1 MSRTQPPR
9 DAITATDLW
18 VPIDA
23 TGEDFYALG
32 NRFGTQVGV
41 LHALHEETGQPY
53 ATHEGAG
60 FLDPWNVRWHR
71 LQRRTLQ
78 GVDDNRMA
86 FQVVND
92 YEGEYAD
99 ARPGD
104 APFGQPELFT
114 SLNRTTR
121 EADLQGRVALPS
133 SHRRIIDSEDD
144 RYALALT
151 CRSVPLGT
159 ADAPDVPVEDDVAPS
174 GVPEGITFSEPGT
187 QSGSHG
193 SVTRTQPSVS
203 IGGVTFF
210 GGAAVAAAQEALAAG
225 GSVADAARWA
235 SAAARN
241 LPRPPLQDAGT
252 RTRDGQD
259 GGSTRTRERP
269 PEPDRNRGGGV
280 PLLDHPAG
288 YVWSLAK
295 KVGLLGTLVCP
306 EGAHGHYFTGREGT
320 PIGPLPL
327 RHDAQVTMGPEIVG
341 RMMFVQ
347 DDAAQVPEGRGKPI
361 KGELWQ
367 DRSRANQDTELGHET
382 TQWRPVV
389 RVDADL
395 PPSKPPPH
403 DPPPWVQPPPKK
415 EEDDEDDDDEEEG
428 GGGPP
433 GGRGPTGSGGQGGG
447 DGEGEGEGEG
457 STGIGVI
464 HSGGT
469 VVPRQP
475 DPGGEGDLPPVTA
488 PGSQARDY
496 EGPGVPCPNATAG
509 VFVPSGTRVAIST
522 DLPQPTLPGKGVG
535 RPHRVPGGWIE
546 YFGHPG
552 LTRVP
557 GGLVV
562 GGEEQPLPLGLP
574 GPQRGGVVVDP
585 APDDG
590 VPRGAGVPGDD
601 PGRLGLGLP
610 GPRGGGVDVDPAPDD
625 GVPRGTPVPG
635 DAPGRIGLG
644 LPVGNGPGFGFGPPP
659 GGDRGV
665 PRGWAERQ
673 ERAERAARARRAR
686 EEAERREQQEI
697 DRLRRL
703 EQEAREQGRSNRGDR
718 IKRNRERMERRRQE
732 RQERRQRREDYKE
745 RKKRE
750 REDRRR
756 RREERRRKR
765 KEERD
770 AAGAR
775 RNRRRDDERE
785 RRRRGLGAPS
795 VPQGGYMIDVTDAG
809 SEVLTTGYLPDT
821 ELRRLEEDKARQR
834 GAPDSP
840 FGHWNVLNRP
850 VPFLGAVGGP
860 RSLEGWAH
868 LTTFAVRALQ
878 RVTCGAFGGPGY
890 LAGNLGVVHRNT
902 VDNPP
907 VGSRIGAHW
916 SNVPDESVLQVC
928 EGAAVLDVVSVLEA
942 APGKKLCA
950 CSGAVLRVARQH
962 RGDGEVDDR
971 RPLLVL
977 ADAGSRTEADLVSD
991 DRGQFRVDHAR
1002 GITGARLSVRVPC
1015 GQRGPAL
1022 EVVRA
1027 CEGASTAPVVRV
1039 EEDGRLSVREGARV
1053 EGRLALGAGA
1063 VLELEG
1069 DQGPAARLELSEAG
1083 FVISLGATEAVAR
1096 MVLGP
1101 KGLMVQGDVVVTGK
1115 VVQG

>member
-9 DAITATDLW
+9 DAIAATDLW

-32 NRFGTQVGV
+32 SRFGTQVGV
-41 LHALHEETGQPY
+41 LHALHKESGQPY

-92 YEGEYAD
+92 YEGPYED

-159 ADAPDVPVEDDVAPS
+159 ASAPEVPVEDDMTPGSA
-174 GVPEGITFSEPGT
+174 GVPEGVLFREAGTIT
-187 QSGSHG
+187 GSHG
-193 SVTRTQPSVS
+193 SSTTTQPSVS
-203 IGGVTFF
+203 FGGVTFF
-210 GGAAVAAAQEALAAG
+210 GGAAVTAAEEALAAG
-225 GSVADAARWA
+225 GSVDDAKRWA
-235 SAAARN
+235 SAAARG
-241 LPRPPLQDAGT
+241 LPWPPLQDAGT

-269 PEPDRNRGGGV
+269 PEPDRNEGGGV

-288 YVWSLAK
+288 YVWSLAQ

-347 DDAAQVPEGRGKPI
+347 DDASQVPEGKGKPI

-367 DRSRANQDTELGHET
+367 DRSRANIDTELGHET
-382 TQWRPVV
+382 TQWRPVL

-415 EEDDEDDDDEEEG
+415 EEGEDEDDEEG
-428 GGGPP
+428 GGSPGG
-433 GGRGPTGSGGQGGG
+433 GGRGPTGGGG
-447 DGEGEGEGEG
+447 GPGGSGGEGEGTD

-464 HSGGT
+464 HGGGT
-469 VVPRQP
+469 VVPRKP

-488 PGSQARDY
+488 PQSQARDY

-522 DLPQPTLPGKGVG
+522 GLPGPTVYGPG
-535 RPHRVPGGWIE
+535 TGPPHRVPGGWIE

-557 GGLVV
+557 GGLIV

-574 GPQRGGVVVDP
+574 GPRRGGVVVDP

-590 VPRGAGVPGDD
+590 VPRGARVPGDD
-601 PGRLGLGLP
+601 PGRIGLGLP
-610 GPRGGGVDVDPAPDD
+610 GPQGGGVVVDPAPDD
-625 GVPRGTPVPG
+625 GVPRGRRVPG
-635 DAPGRIGLG
+635 DDPRRIGLG
-644 LPVGNGPGFGFGPPP
+644 LPVGNGPGIGFEPPP

-673 ERAERAARARRAR
+673 ERAEREARARRAR

-697 DRLRRL
+697 ERLRRL

-718 IKRNRERMERRRQE
+718 IKRARERMERRRQE

-745 RKKRE
+745 RKRQE
-750 REDRRR
+750 REERRR
-756 RREERRRKR
+756 RREERKKKR
-765 KEERD
+765 EEER
-770 AAGAR
+770 AAARAR

-785 RRRRGLGAPS
+785 RRRRGLGPPS

-809 SEVLTTGYLPDT
+809 SEVLTTGWLP
-821 ELRRLEEDKARQR
+821 EPERRRRDEDKAREA

-850 VPFLGAVGGP
+850 IPFLGAVGGP

-890 LAGNLGVVHRNT
+890 LAGNIGVVHRNT

-916 SNVPDESVLQVC
+916 TNVPDESVLQVC
-928 EGAAVLDVVSVLEA
+928 EGESVLDVVSVLEA
-942 APGKKLCA
+942 APGKQLCA
-950 CSGAVLRVARQH
+950 CSGSVLRVARDH
-962 RGDGEVDDR
+962 RGDGDIDDR
-971 RPLLVL
+971 RPLVVL
-977 ADAGSRTEADLVSD
+977 DDARGRTEADLIAD
-991 DRGQFRVDHAR
+991 DRGQFRVGHDR
-1002 GITGARLSVRVPC
+1002 GVTATRLRVLVPC
-1015 GQRGPAL
+1015 GQRGPML
-1022 EVVRA
+1022 EVSRV
-1027 CEGASTAPVVRV
+1027 CEGRV
-1039 EEDGRLSVREGARV
+1039 EPPLVSIEEGRVAMHAGAV
-1053 EGRLALGAGA
+1053 VGTRLALAPGA
-1063 VLELEG
+1063 VLEFEG
-1069 DQGPAARLELSEAG
+1069 APGARVSLTEAG
-1083 FVISLGATEAVAR
+1083 LVLVVGAGELQRR

-1101 KGLMVQGDVVVTGK
+1101 KGLTVEGDVRVTGK
-1115 VVQG
+1115 VMQG

>member
-18 VPIDA
+18 VPVDA

-32 NRFGTQVGV
+32 SRFGTQVGV
-41 LHALHEETGQPY
+41 LHALHKESGQPY

-159 ADAPDVPVEDDVAPS
+159 ADAPDVPVEDDMAPS
-174 GVPEGITFSEPGT
+174 GVPEGITFRDAGT
-187 QSGSHG
+187 LTGSHG
-193 SVTRTQPSVS
+193 SSTTTQPSVS

-210 GGAAVAAAQEALAAG
+210 GGAAVDAAKNALAAG
-225 GSVADAARWA
+225 GSVADAARAA
-235 SAAARN
+235 SAAARG
-241 LPRPPLQDAGT
+241 LPPPPLLDAGT

-347 DDAAQVPEGRGKPI
+347 DDASQVPEGRGKPI

-367 DRSRANQDTELGHET
+367 DRSRANIDTELGHET
-382 TQWRPVV
+382 TQWRPVL

-395 PPSKPPPH
+395 PPSKPPPQ
-403 DPPPWVQPPPKK
+403 DPPPWIQPPPKK
-415 EEDDEDDDDEEEG
+415 EEDEEEEDDDEEEG
-428 GGGPP
+428 GGPGG

-447 DGEGEGEGEG
+447 DGDGEG

-469 VVPRQP
+469 VVPRHP

-488 PGSQARDY
+488 PHSQARDY
-496 EGPGVPCPNATAG
+496 EGQGVPCPNATAG

-574 GPQRGGVVVDP
+574 GPRRGGVVVDP

-644 LPVGNGPGFGFGPPP
+644 LPVGDGPGIGFEPAP

-673 ERAERAARARRAR
+673 ERAERQARAQRAR
-686 EEAERREQQEI
+686 QEAERRERHEI

-703 EQEAREQGRSNRGDR
+703 EQEAREQGRSSRGDR
-718 IKRNRERMERRRQE
+718 IKRNRERMERRREQRQE
-732 RQERRQRREDYKE
+732 RQRRRDEYKE
-745 RKKRE
+745 RKQRE
-750 REDRRR
+750 RD
-756 RREERRRKR
+756 ERRRKR
-765 KEERD
+765 EERRKKREEER
-770 AAGAR
+770 ARRRAR
-775 RNRRRDDERE
+775 RNRRRNDERD

-809 SEVLTTGYLPDT
+809 SEALTTGYLPDS
-821 ELRRLEEDKARQR
+821 ERRRLEKDKERER

-850 VPFLGAVGGP
+850 VPFMGAVGGP

-890 LAGNLGVVHRNT
+890 LAGNIGVVHRNT

-916 SNVPDESVLQVC
+916 TNVPDESVLQVC
-928 EGAAVLDVVSVLEA
+928 EGESVLDVVSVLEA

-950 CSGAVLRVARQH
+950 CSGAVMRVARDH
-962 RGDGEVDDR
+962 RGDGDIDDR
-971 RPLLVL
+971 RPLVVL
-977 ADAGSRTEADLVSD
+977 DDARGRTEADLISD
-991 DRGQFRVDHAR
+991 DRGQFRVDHER
-1002 GITGARLSVRVPC
+1002 GLTATRLRVLVPC
-1015 GQRGPAL
+1015 GQRGAML
-1022 EVVRA
+1022 EVSRV
-1027 CEGASTAPVVRV
+1027 CEGQVDPPMVSI
-1039 EEDGRLSVREGARV
+1039 EDGRVAMR
-1053 EGRLALGAGA
+1053 AGA
-1063 VLELEG
+1063 VVSAHLALAPGTVVELEG
-1069 DQGPAARLELSEAG
+1069 GLTARMALTEAG
-1083 FVISLGATEAVAR
+1083 LEFAVGSGELKRR
-1096 MVLGP
+1096 MVLSP
-1101 KGLMVQGDVVVTGK
+1101 KGLMVTGDIVASGK
-1115 VVQG
+1115 VIQG

>member
-9 DAITATDLW
+9 DAIAATDLW
-18 VPIDA
+18 VPVDA

-32 NRFGTQVGV
+32 SRFGTQVGV
-41 LHALHEETGQPY
+41 LHALHEESGQPY

-78 GVDDNRMA
+78 GVDDNRLA

-92 YEGEYAD
+92 YEAEYAD

-159 ADAPDVPVEDDVAPS
+159 ADAPDVPVEDDMKPS
-174 GVPEGITFSEPGT
+174 GVPEGVTFREAGT
-187 QSGSHG
+187 ISGSHG
-193 SVTRTQPSVS
+193 SSTTTQPSVS
-203 IGGVTFF
+203 FGGVTFF
-210 GGAAVAAAQEALAAG
+210 GGAAVAAAPEALAAG

-235 SAAARN
+235 SAAARG

-269 PEPDRNRGGGV
+269 PEPDRNEGGGV

-347 DDAAQVPEGRGKPI
+347 DDASQVPEGRGKPI

-367 DRSRANQDTELGHET
+367 DRSRANIDTELGHET
-382 TQWRPVV
+382 TQWRPVL

-403 DPPPWVQPPPKK
+403 DPPPWVQPPPKR
-415 EEDDEDDDDEEEG
+415 EEDEDDEDDDEEG

-433 GGRGPTGSGGQGGG
+433 GGRGPTGSGGGPGSSG
-447 DGEGEGEGEG
+447 GEGEGTG

-469 VVPRQP
+469 VVPRKP
-475 DPGGEGDLPPVTA
+475 DPGGEGELPPVTA

-522 DLPQPTLPGKGVG
+522 DLPGPTVYGPGTGP
-535 RPHRVPGGWIE
+535 PHRVPGGWIE

-574 GPQRGGVVVDP
+574 GPRRGGVV
-585 APDDG
+585 
-590 VPRGAGVPGDD
+590 
-601 PGRLGLGLP
+601 
-610 GPRGGGVDVDPAPDD
+610 VDPAPDD

-635 DAPGRIGLG
+635 DDPGRIGLGLPGPQGGGVVVDPALDDGVPRGRRVPGDDPGRIGLG
-644 LPVGNGPGFGFGPPP
+644 LPVGDGPGIGFEPPP

-673 ERAERAARARRAR
+673 ERAEREARARRAR

-718 IKRNRERMERRRQE
+718 IKRQRERMERRRQQ
-732 RQERRQRREDYKE
+732 RQERRQRREEYKE

-750 REDRRR
+750 RDERRR

-765 KEERD
+765 EEER
-770 AAGAR
+770 AAARAR

-785 RRRRGLGAPS
+785 RRRRGLGPPS

-809 SEVLTTGYLPDT
+809 SEVLTTGYLP
-821 ELRRLEEDKARQR
+821 EPERRRLEEDKERER
-834 GAPDSP
+834 RAPDSP

-850 VPFLGAVGGP
+850 LPFLGAVGGP

-890 LAGNLGVVHRNT
+890 LAGNIGVVHRNT

-928 EGAAVLDVVSVLEA
+928 EGESVLDVVSVLEA
-942 APGKKLCA
+942 APGKQLCA
-950 CSGAVLRVARQH
+950 CSGAVLRVARDH
-962 RGDGEVDDR
+962 RGDGDIDDR
-971 RPLLVL
+971 RPLVVL
-977 ADAGSRTEADLVSD
+977 DDARGRTEADLIAD
-991 DRGQFRVDHAR
+991 DRGQFRVDHHR
-1002 GITGARLSVRVPC
+1002 GLTATRLRVEVPC
-1015 GQRGPAL
+1015 GQRGAAI
-1022 EVVRA
+1022 EVVPV
-1027 CEGASTAPVVRV
+1027 CEGRVSEPVVTIA
-1039 EEDGRLSVREGARV
+1039 EDGHLEALAGARV
-1053 EGRLALGAGA
+1053 GRLLALAGGSA
-1063 VLELEG
+1063 IELEG
-1069 DQGPAARLELSEAG
+1069 PFPVRIHVTEAG
-1083 FVISLGATEAVAR
+1083 LTFTIGAGEAERR
-1096 MVLGP
+1096 MVFGP
-1101 KGLMVQGDVVVTGK
+1101 TGMVVEGDIVLTGK

>member
-1 MSRTQPPR
+1 
-9 DAITATDLW
+9 
-18 VPIDA
+18 
-23 TGEDFYALG
+23 
-32 NRFGTQVGV
+32 
-41 LHALHEETGQPY
+41 
-53 ATHEGAG
+53 
-60 FLDPWNVRWHR
+60 
-71 LQRRTLQ
+71 
-78 GVDDNRMA
+78 MA

-92 YEGEYAD
+92 YEGPYED

-159 ADAPDVPVEDDVAPS
+159 ADAPDVPVEDEVAPS
-174 GVPEGITFSEPGT
+174 GVSEGITFSEPGT

-235 SAAARN
+235 SAAARG

-252 RTRDGQD
+252 RTRDGAD
-259 GGSTRTRERP
+259 GGSTRERP
-269 PEPDRNRGGGV
+269 PAPDRNDGGGV

-306 EGAHGHYFTGREGT
+306 EGAHGHYFIGREGT

-347 DDAAQVPEGRGKPI
+347 DDASQVPEGRGKPI

-367 DRSRANQDTELGHET
+367 DRSRANIDTELGHET

-403 DPPPWVQPPPKK
+403 DPPPWVHPPPKEK
-415 EEDDEDDDDEEEG
+415 EDEDDEDDEEG
-428 GGGPP
+428 GGAPP
-433 GGRGPTGSGGQGGG
+433 GGRGPTGSGGGPGGSG
-447 DGEGEGEGEG
+447 GEGDG

-464 HSGGT
+464 HSGST
-469 VVPRQP
+469 IVPRKP

-496 EGPGVPCPNATAG
+496 EGPGIPCPNATAG

-546 YFGHPG
+546 YFGHAG

-557 GGLVV
+557 GGLIV

-574 GPQRGGVVVDP
+574 GPGRGGVVVDP

-590 VPRGAGVPGDD
+590 VPRGAPVPGDD
-601 PGRLGLGLP
+601 PGRIGLGLP
-610 GPRGGGVDVDPAPDD
+610 GPQGGGVVVDPAPDD
-625 GVPRGTPVPG
+625 GVPRGRRVPG
-635 DAPGRIGLG
+635 DDPGRIGLG
-644 LPVGNGPGFGFGPPP
+644 LPVGDGPGFGFEPPP

-673 ERAERAARARRAR
+673 DRAEREARARRAR

-697 DRLRRL
+697 ERLRRL

-745 RKKRE
+745 RKKQE
-750 REDRRR
+750 RDERRR
-756 RREERRRKR
+756 RREERRRMR
-765 KEERD
+765 EEER
-770 AAGAR
+770 AAARAR

-785 RRRRGLGAPS
+785 RRRRGPGPPS

-809 SEVLTTGYLPDT
+809 SEALTTGYLPDS
-821 ELRRLEEDKARQR
+821 ERRRLEEDKERER

-850 VPFLGAVGGP
+850 VPFLGADGGP

-890 LAGNLGVVHRNT
+890 LAGNVGVVHRNT

-907 VGSRIGAHW
+907 VASRIGAHW
-916 SNVPDESVLQVC
+916 TNVPDESVLQVC
-928 EGAAVLDVVSVLEA
+928 EGESVLDVVSVLEA
-942 APGKKLCA
+942 APGKQLCA
-950 CSGAVLRVARQH
+950 CSGAVMRVARDH
-962 RGDGEVDDR
+962 RGNGDIDDR
-971 RPLLVL
+971 RPLVVL
-977 ADAGSRTEADLVSD
+977 DDARGRTEADLIAD
-991 DRGQFRVDHAR
+991 DRGQFKVDHDR
-1002 GITGARLSVRVPC
+1002 GVTATRLRVLVPC
-1015 GQRGPAL
+1015 GQRGPML
-1022 EVVRA
+1022 VVARICDGQA
-1027 CEGASTAPVVRV
+1027 DAPMLSI
-1039 EEDGRLSVREGARV
+1039 EDGRVAMHAGARV
-1053 EGRLALGAGA
+1053 AARLALAPGA
-1063 VLELEG
+1063 VVEFEGGLGARMALTEQGLELAVGSGE
-1069 DQGPAARLELSEAG
+1069 LERR
-1083 FVISLGATEAVAR
+1083 V
-1096 MVLGP
+1096 VLGH
-1101 KGLMVQGDVVVTGK
+1101 KGLLVHGDVVVTGK
-1115 VVQG
+1115 VLQG